1 VKLRKEHAKIR
12 NFGVWFASG
21 LLSAVTIILVLYVA
35 NLAYIRF
42 IATANSLNEITL
54 DDTVSDVVFLLG
66 EPDKIGTWKDFDQ
79 YTYDESY
86 DSGAFYVFF
95 DEDKVERLH
104 RHCFTS
110 SVIGVSCRQDVK
122 GVIELLGQPQSISI
136 SKDKTE
142 RIYNYS
148 DKNLSIFL
156 EKGTVT
162 KFSIAKGSVL
172 NFVQNND

>member
-21 LLSAVTIILVLYVA
+21 LLSAVIIILVLYVA

-42 IATANSLNEITL
+42 IAIADSLNEITL
-54 DDTVSDVVFLLG
+54 GDALSDVVFLIG
-66 EPDKIGTWKDFDQ
+66 EPDKVDSWDGFER
-79 YTYDESY
+79 YAYDY
-86 DSGAFYVFF
+86 YGSGVFYVIF
-95 DEDKVERLH
+95 DEDKVVRLVKD
-104 RHCFTS
+104 CFTS

-162 KFSIAKGSVL
+162 KFSIAKDSVL